1 MSMGPFAG
9 VDDDRLFGSVSDD
22 LSPTR
27 NLPER
32 LRSAIAR
39 WHRDP

>member
-22 LSPTR
+22 LVADA
-27 NLPER
+27 E
-32 LRSAIAR
+32 SARTAPFGR
-39 WHRDP
+39 RPLAP